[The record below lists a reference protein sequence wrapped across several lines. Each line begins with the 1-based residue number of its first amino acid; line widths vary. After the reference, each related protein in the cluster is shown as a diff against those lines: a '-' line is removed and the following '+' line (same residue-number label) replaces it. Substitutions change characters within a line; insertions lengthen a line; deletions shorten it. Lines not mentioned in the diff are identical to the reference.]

1 MKYRPGWTHPH
12 RPSTASGLCSGGRSS
27 ALRSAQLTFDPPAVA
42 PLIPRTFRFSRSL
55 PQSTGPHAR
64 TQILFGAGL
73 CLSPAAFFPPPAY
86 SPVRASEWS
95 STSRSARAIHLQP
108 RPSAPSN
115 TRKISQKFG
124 DGKRICRN
132 QECLIYTINIKL
144 PFRVINA
151 HVMDLWCQ
159 MGKTTSIELV
169 YGEST

>member
-42 PLIPRTFRFSRSL
+42 PLVPRTFRFSRSL
-55 PQSTGPHAR
+55 PQSTDPHAR
-64 TQILFGAGL
+64 TQILF
-73 CLSPAAFFPPPAY
+73 
-86 SPVRASEWS
+86 EWS

-108 RPSAPSN
+108 RPRAPSN
-115 TRKISQKFG
+115 TR
-124 DGKRICRN
+124 
-132 QECLIYTINIKL
+132 
-144 PFRVINA
+144 
-151 HVMDLWCQ
+151 DLWCQ